1 MSSAGGSFFAPH
13 GLFSQLRE
21 RFEHRAGQ
29 EAMSEAVGRT
39 LEGGV
44 LMVEAG
50 TGTGKTLAYLVPAI
64 ESGRRVIIST
74 GTKNLQ
80 DQIFGKDLPFLAEE
94 AGMEFDATLMKG
106 RQNYLCRYR
115 FAEFDAQPL
124 LEVRD
129 EARWIDTI
137 RDWSLE
143 TETGDRAEIGE
154 LPDRLRLWNDIN
166 AKAETCTGR
175 KCPEYEEC
183 WLTKMKRA
191 AGRSSIVVVN
201 HHLFFADLALR
212 SAFGSVL
219 PDYDTVVFDE
229 AHLLE
234 DVVTLYFG
242 EQVSAG
248 MLEDLARETETLARQ
263 QGGPRKGGGGA
274 ATLRAA
280 AADFFDPVRDLLR
293 NQVGRLRF
301 QPADR
306 GGPDIEPEWEVLS
319 AALDEVGRSAPG
331 DDAGEMIRDRIAALQ
346 EAAGTVLVRTDQDF
360 VYGMEQRGRNNVIL
374 SAAPI
379 EVSSILRE
387 KLFEPLTAAVLTS
400 ATLTV
405 DRSFDF
411 FKSRL
416 GLDGADSL
424 TVESSFDHTSQ
435 GLLYLPTRMP
445 EPREAGFT
453 ARALEEIEQ
462 LLEITTGRAFLLF
475 TSYAMMDRVRDGL
488 ELEGRWNLFVQGDG
502 SKVALVEEFRNTE
515 DAVLLGTTSFWQGV
529 DVPGEA
535 LSLVV
540 IDKLPFGVPGDP
552 LVSARIDRIK
562 EHGGNPFREYQTPMA
577 VLELKQGL
585 GRLIR
590 SRSDRGLLAVLD
602 PRLTTRSY
610 GKTFLR
616 SLPPWPVVREIERC
630 REFFHG

>member
-1 MSSAGGSFFAPH
+1 MSRAGGSFFAPH
-13 GLFSQLRE
+13 GLFSRLRD
-21 RFEHRAGQ
+21 RFEHRPGQ
-29 EAMSEAVGRT
+29 EEMSAAVART
-39 LEGGV
+39 LEGGI

-115 FAEFDAQPL
+115 FAEFDEQPL

-137 RDWSLE
+137 RDWSRE
-143 TETGDRAEIGE
+143 TETGDRAEIGG
-154 LPDRLRLWNDIN
+154 LPDRLRMWNDVN

-183 WLTKMKRA
+183 WLTKMKRSA
-191 AGRSSIVVVN
+191 ARSSIVVVN

-212 SAFGSVL
+212 SAFGTVL
-219 PDYDTVVFDE
+219 PDYDTVIFDE

-242 EQVSAG
+242 EQFSAG
-248 MLEDLARETETLARQ
+248 MLEELARESEAMARQ
-263 QGGPRKGGGGA
+263 RGGPRKGGGGA
-274 ATLRAA
+274 AALRAA
-280 AADFFDPVRDLLR
+280 AEEFFNPVRDLLR

-301 QPADR
+301 QPVER
-306 GGPDIEPEWEVLS
+306 GGPDLEPEWEVLS

-331 DDAGEMIRDRIAALQ
+331 DDAGEMIRDRIAAVQ
-346 EAAGTVLVRTDQDF
+346 EAAGKVLVRTDQDF

-379 EVSSILRE
+379 EVSSILRD
-387 KLFEPLTAAVLTS
+387 KLFEPLKAAVLTS

-416 GLDGADSL
+416 GLDDAESM
-424 TVESSFDHTSQ
+424 TVETSFDHPRQ
-435 GLLYLPTRMP
+435 GMLYLPPRMP
-445 EPREAGFT
+445 EPREIGFT

-462 LLEITTGRAFLLF
+462 LLEITAGRAFLLF

-502 SKVALVEEFRNTE
+502 SKVALVEEFRRTPG
-515 DAVLLGTTSFWQGV
+515 AVLLGTTSFWQGV

-562 EHGGNPFREYQTPMA
+562 EQGGNPFREYQTPMA

-602 PRLTTRSY
+602 PRLTTKFY

-630 REFFHG
+630 REYFRG

>member
-1 MSSAGGSFFAPH
+1 MNRAGGSFFAPY

-21 RFEHRAGQ
+21 GFEHRAGQ
-29 EAMSEAVGRT
+29 EVMSEAVGRT
-39 LEGGV
+39 LDGGL

-94 AGMEFDATLMKG
+94 AGMVFDATLMKG

-115 FAEFDAQPL
+115 FAEFEAQPL
-124 LEVRD
+124 IEVRD

-137 RDWSLE
+137 REWSRD

-154 LPDRLRLWNDIN
+154 LPDRLRLWSDIN

-175 KCPEYEEC
+175 KCTEYEEC

-191 AGRSSIVVVN
+191 AARSSIVVVN

-212 SAFGSVL
+212 SAFGAVL
-219 PDYDTVVFDE
+219 PEYDTVVFDE

-248 MLEDLARETETLARQ
+248 MVEDLARESEGLARQ

-280 AADFFDPVRDLLR
+280 AAEFFDPVRDLLR
-293 NQVGRLRF
+293 DQIGRVRF
-301 QPADR
+301 QPAGR
-306 GGPDIEPEWEVLS
+306 GGPELEEEWTVLS
-319 AALDEVGRSAPG
+319 SALEEVGRSAPE
-331 DDAGEMIRDRIAALQ
+331 DDAGEMIRDRIATLQ
-346 EAAGTVLVRTDQDF
+346 ESAGKVLDRSDQDF
-360 VYGMEQRGRNNVIL
+360 VYGMEQRGRSNVIL
-374 SAAPI
+374 TAAPI
-379 EVSSILRE
+379 EVSTILQE
-387 KLFEPLTAAVLTS
+387 QLFDRLKAAVLTS

-411 FKSRL
+411 FKNRL
-416 GLDGADSL
+416 GLADAESL
-424 TVESSFDHTSQ
+424 TVESSFDHSSQ
-435 GLLYLPTRMP
+435 GMLYLPTRMP
-445 EPREAGFT
+445 EPKEAGFT

-462 LLEITTGRAFLLF
+462 LLEITSGRAFLLF
-475 TSYAMMDRVRDGL
+475 TSYAMMDRVREGL
-488 ELEGRWNLFVQGDG
+488 ELEGRWDLFVQGDG
-502 SKVALVEEFRNTE
+502 SKVALVEQFRNT
-515 DAVLLGTTSFWQGV
+515 DNAVLLGTTSFWQGV

-552 LVSARIDRIK
+552 LVSARIDRIR
-562 EHGGNPFREYQTPMA
+562 EQGGNPFREYQTPMA

-602 PRLTTRSY
+602 PRLTTKFY